1 MARAERKLEILPR
14 VGSLVGATP
23 ESGSTSAGV
32 AGAKLPTLVPA
43 LLLRRG
49 HVCLPGEDGPVEA
62 KRPPGVP
69 FDPFDVVDRL
79 AEQYRTIY
87 LVDLDGIERGEP
99 QLEYLQEFARDVR
112 LWVDAGVRAADQAID
127 ILITGARRVVL
138 STSELRGPREL
149 KRAWKL
155 STEFAF
161 EVPIDPVGRAIG
173 SPEWGTTDPAELVRT
188 AREVGVTDVVLS
200 PRETDPNW
208 DVIRPI
214 AAGGPTWVD
223 GTFQAAQLPRLA
235 ESGAAG
241 GIFHIT
247 DLLAEWGREGE

>member
-1 MARAERKLEILPR
+1 MLSSVSAAVTDAGGTGRPPDAP
-14 VGSLVGATP
+14 
-23 ESGSTSAGV
+23 SGP
-32 AGAKLPTLVPA
+32 KLPALVPA
-43 LLLRRG
+43 LLLRKGR
-49 HVCLPGEDGPVEA
+49 VCIPGENGPVEA

-79 AEQYRTIY
+79 AEEYRTIY
-87 LVDLDGIERGEP
+87 LVDLDGIERGEA

-112 LWVDAGVRAADQAID
+112 LWVDAGVRTADQAID

-138 STSELRGPREL
+138 STSELGGPREL

-161 EVPIDPVGRAIG
+161 EVPIDGSGRGIVA
-173 SPEWGTTDPAELVRT
+173 PDWTVTDPAELVRT
-188 AREVGVTDVVLS
+188 AREVGLSDIVLS

-208 DVIRPI
+208 SMVGPI

-223 GTFQAAQLPRLA
+223 GTFQPDQLPRLS
-235 ESGAAG
+235 EVGAAG
-241 GIFHIT
+241 GIFHIPS
-247 DLLAEWGREGE
+247 LLADWGREGT